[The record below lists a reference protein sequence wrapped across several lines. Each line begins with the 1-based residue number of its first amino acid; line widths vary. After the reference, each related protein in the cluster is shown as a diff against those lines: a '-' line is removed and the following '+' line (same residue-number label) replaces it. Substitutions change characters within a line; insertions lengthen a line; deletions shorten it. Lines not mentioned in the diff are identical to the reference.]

1 MVTMLIK
8 FFYSQDIT
16 LILDGRASLG
26 IPLGIP
32 GLSWYSSPM
41 LVYLISNTFI
51 VTVISGDFNVREVS
65 LTVDL
70 GAPLT
75 GHCTV
80 Q

>member
-1 MVTMLIK
+1 MV

-16 LILDGRASLG
+16 LILDGRAS
-26 IPLGIP
+26 LGIP

-65 LTVDL
+65 LTIDL

>member
-1 MVTMLIK
+1 MVTMLI
-8 FFYSQDIT
+8 
-16 LILDGRASLG
+16 LIFLFSRHNTYFGR
-26 IPLGIP
+26 P